1 MKMKDIKE
9 AFGDPDY
16 GLKGHGA
23 ELDIDDKDV
32 DDKATTAMAVRLLR
46 ATDYDDG
53 DTITTDDGKKFKVSK
68 ARAIAIRN
76 VIGPGSDL
84 KSMDKGR
91 LDNMLKKSENFEKV
105 MKGKSRE
112 EVEQILGAMLGA
124 VDKAEPSKYI

>member
-1 MKMKDIKE
+1 MKDITEDFDDIDDLRLGNVGK
-9 AFGDPDY
+9 
-16 GLKGHGA
+16 
-23 ELDIDDKDV
+23 ELDIDNKDV